1 MLILASGSP
10 RRAKILRDCGVE
22 FTVVKSDAPEVSYP
36 HDPERTVRENA
47 RAKGSAIAKCLS
59 FGAGETKR
67 PFSRHHR
74 MVQQPHLR
82 QAEGS

>member
-10 RRAKILRDCGVE
+10 RRAKILRDCGVA

-47 RAKGSAIAKCLS
+47 LAKGRA
-59 FGAGETKR
+59 
-67 PFSRHHR
+67 
-74 MVQQPHLR
+74 
-82 QAEGS
+82 AEDVGPYRR